1 MNIPDKRMLN
11 LAGFCV
17 CIGLMLYALYAQYFL
32 ELDPC
37 PLCVFQRVSVIALG
51 LVFLAAT
58 IHNAGRVGS
67 IIYALLLFLAAT
79 GGAIVAGRHV
89 WLQNLPPDKV
99 PACGPGLDFM
109 LDAFPLAEALKMVFS
124 GSGECAEVSWSLLG
138 LSMPAWVLIAVTTL
152 GLFGVVANLRK
163 A

>member
-1 MNIPDKRMLN
+1 MNIPDKRILN
-11 LAGFCV
+11 LAGFCA
-17 CIGLMLYALYAQYFL
+17 CAGLMVYALYAQYFL
-32 ELDPC
+32 DLAPC

-51 LVFLAAT
+51 VIFLVAT
-58 IHNAGRVGS
+58 LHNAGRVGS
-67 IIYALLLFLAAT
+67 VMYALLLLLAAA
-79 GGAIVAGRHV
+79 GGVVAAGRHV

-99 PACGPGLDFM
+99 PACCPGLDFM

-138 LSMPAWVLIAVTTL
+138 MSMPAWVLIAISLL
-152 GLFGVVANLRK
+152 GLYGVVANLRR

>member
-1 MNIPDKRMLN
+1 MNIPDKRILN
-11 LAGFCV
+11 LTGFGACA
-17 CIGLMLYALYAQYFL
+17 GLMAYALYAQYFL
-32 ELDPC
+32 DLAPC

-51 LVFLAAT
+51 IIFLVAT
-58 IHNAGRVGS
+58 LHNAGRVGS
-67 IIYALLLFLAAT
+67 VMYALLLLLAAA
-79 GGAIVAGRHV
+79 GGVVAAGRHV

-138 LSMPAWVLIAVTTL
+138 LSMPAWVLIAVSLL
-152 GLFGVVANLRK
+152 GLYGVVANLRR